1 MSQTRVQETAVADE
15 RAVDPLIGKLVSQF
29 EKHIG
34 HELEIMSA
42 EETRET
48 SKRDLDET
56 RDLLLWAR
64 AQLGHQSR

>member
-1 MSQTRVQETAVADE
+1 MADE